1 MNNTFFFFIFSKKS
15 SNYFLLLFFCFS
27 STFSSFFLLCFSFFF
42 HLHCGCIFCT
52 HMWVL
57 HKPPKNDSTFHVF
70 SLWMPILHSYVRIA
84 QATKN
89 WLNISCFFIV
99 DAYFALICG
108 YCTSHQKMTQHFMFF
123 HCGCLFGTHMWVL
136 HKPPKNDSTFHVYV
150 GIDNMPKKPTSFL
163 WAQCKYC
170 NIEQKTNAYYWITC
184 GNCKLNPG
192 NPMHALWL
200 SCKYCNYNHIGRVVN
215 SYLVLH

>member
-1 MNNTFFFFIFSKKS
+1 VVAYFALICGYCTSHQKMTQHFMFF
-15 SNYFLLLFFCFS
+15 
-27 STFSSFFLLCFSFFF
+27 
-42 HLHCGCIFCT
+42 HCGCLFCT
-52 HMWVL
+52 HMCVL
-57 HKPPKNDSTFHVF
+57 HKPPKTDSTFHVF
-70 SLWMPILHSYVRIA
+70 SLWMPILHSYVGIA
-84 QATKN
+84 QATKK

-99 DAYFALICG
+99 DAYFALICA

-192 NPMHALWL
+192 NPMHTLWL

>member
-15 SNYFLLLFFCFS
+15 SNYFLLLLFWFS

-99 DAYFALICG
+99 DAYLGLICE
-108 YCTSHQKMTQHFMFF
+108 YCTSHLKMTQHFMFM
-123 HCGCLFGTHMWVL
+123 LVL
-136 HKPPKNDSTFHVYV
+136 TTCPKNQQAFCELNVS
-150 GIDNMPKKPTSFL
+150 IAILNKKPMHIIESHAGIASWTL
-163 WAQCKYC
+163 ETQCTHCDYHANIATTITLDVWLIPIWYCTKVLVFIEILGDALKYC
-170 NIEQKTNAYYWITC
+170 NIPQT
-184 GNCKLNPG
+184 
-192 NPMHALWL
+192 H
-200 SCKYCNYNHIGRVVN
+200 R
-215 SYLVLH
+215 